1 MEKRVGILDLFC
13 TFLHLGMT
21 AFGGL
26 AMIEPIRQRVVDQKG
41 WLSQRE
47 FLDGVALCQVI
58 PGATVV
64 QLATYVGLRLAGPG
78 GALAA
83 AWAFIL
89 PAFGLMLTLSVLY
102 FQYGELAWVKALSQG
117 LRAVVI
123 ALLLQAFWRLGRAAG
138 RHWLDLVIALAAL
151 AALVV
156 RANYL
161 LVFLVAGL
169 LRLLLGFR
177 LAPLGGIAGEASPLS
192 GVHLKVILALVCGA
206 TLALT
211 GITAGLLAF
220 DPIMGLMTWI
230 FIKIGLISFGGGY
243 VMIPV
248 LQWDVVERLGW
259 LTLQQFMDGILLS
272 YVTPGPLIILATFV
286 GYWLKGP
293 VGAALA
299 TVAVFLP
306 PILIVMIL
314 GPFYQRLKAA
324 GWMRHAIQG
333 ILDALVGMLA
343 LVTAQMAAVSLVD
356 WKTWGLMLAAALALI
371 WLEVSLLWVVAAA
384 IPVSL
389 AIFW

>member
-1 MEKRVGILDLFC
+1 
-13 TFLHLGMT
+13 
-21 AFGGL
+21 
-26 AMIEPIRQRVVDQKG
+26 
-41 WLSQRE
+41 
-47 FLDGVALCQVI
+47 
-58 PGATVV
+58 
-64 QLATYVGLRLAGPG
+64 
-78 GALAA
+78 
-83 AWAFIL
+83 
-89 PAFGLMLTLSVLY
+89 
-102 FQYGELAWVKALSQG
+102 
-117 LRAVVI
+117 
-123 ALLLQAFWRLGRAAG
+123 
-138 RHWLDLVIALAAL
+138 
-151 AALVV
+151 
-156 RANYL
+156 
-161 LVFLVAGL
+161 
-169 LRLLLGFR
+169 
-177 LAPLGGIAGEASPLS
+177 
-192 GVHLKVILALVCGA
+192 
-206 TLALT
+206 
-211 GITAGLLAF
+211 
-220 DPIMGLMTWI
+220 
-230 FIKIGLISFGGGY
+230 
-243 VMIPV
+243 MIPV